1 MIEDAGER
9 RDLAA
14 LSLGGSGLVSTAADY
29 LRFCRMLLAGGEL
42 DGTRLLGRVT
52 IELMTANHLPGGCDL
67 TAMATGAF
75 SETTY
80 EGVGFGLGFSV
91 NLDPVRAQLV
101 GSTGE
106 YAWGGAASTA
116 FWIDPAEELIVI
128 FLTQFLPSRVFN
140 FRGQLKAIVY
150 PAIVD

>member
-1 MIEDAGER
+1 
-9 RDLAA
+9 
-14 LSLGGSGLVSTAADY
+14 
-29 LRFCRMLLAGGEL
+29 MLLAGGEL

-52 IELMTANHLPGGCDL
+52 IELMTANHLPDGCDL
-67 TAMATGAF
+67 TSMATGAF

-91 NLDPVRAQLV
+91 NLDPVRSQLV

-140 FRGQLKAIVY
+140 FRGQLKTIVY